1 MIKRAMALLVL
12 AGGCSVAWA
21 EPPATVPATPI
32 APTKIDGADVKAKP
46 AEAPKKEES
55 AKLGVGSPAP
65 KLQVQSFIKGNGGLA
80 SDGAFEKG
88 KVYVVEFWATWCGPC
103 IKAFPHLSKLQAQY
117 KDQGVNFIGVNI
129 WEQFKDDTLS
139 TVTDFVAKQGDNMA
153 YSVAYDGKD
162 KKTDEAYMK
171 ASGQRGIPSA
181 FIVNQDGVIAWQG
194 HPMGMDE
201 PLAKIVAKQWDVA
214 QAKAAA
220 DKKAAEEAAAEAAN
234 KARQAKMRPLQKK
247 ITDAVNAQKWDE
259 ALAGLDEMK
268 AVAPEM
274 SARLES
280 SKFFLLLT
288 QANQPAKAYAMKDA
302 LLADKQIS
310 ADAGMLN
317 QIAWTV
323 LDSDEV
329 QTRDFDFAMLFAVKA
344 NEAAGGKDGMI
355 MDTLARAHFEKG
367 DKAKAAEVQ
376 KKAIELAEAQK
387 ADAEMIGE
395 MKASLK
401 RYEATGEEKK

>member
-21 EPPATVPATPI
+21 EPPATPAAPV

-46 AEAPKKEES
+46 AEAPKKDAP
-55 AKLGVGSPAP
+55 AKLGVGSAAP

-103 IKAFPHLSKLQAQY
+103 IKAFPHLSKLQEKY
-117 KDQGVNFIGVNI
+117 KDQGVSFIGVNI
-129 WEQFKDDTLS
+129 WEQYKEDTLT
-139 TVTDFVAKQGDNMA
+139 TVTDFVTKQAENMA
-153 YSVAYDGKD
+153 YSVAYDGPD

-201 PLAKIVAKQWDVA
+201 PLAKIVAKQWDVEK
-214 QAKAAA
+214 AKAAA
-220 DKKAAEEAAAEAAN
+220 DKEAAEEAAAEAAA
-234 KARQAKMRPLQKK
+234 KARQGKMRPLQKK
-247 ITDAVNAQKWDE
+247 IVDAINEQKWDD
-259 ALAGLDEMK
+259 AVAGIDEMK

-274 SARLES
+274 GARLES

-288 QANQPAKAYAMKDA
+288 QANQPARAYAMKDA

-310 ADAGMLN
+310 SDPEMLN

-323 LDSDEV
+323 LDSADV
-329 QTRDFDFAMLFAVKA
+329 QTRDFDFAMAFAVKA
-344 NEAAGGKDGMI
+344 NDAAGGKDGAI
-355 MDTLARAHFEKG
+355 LDTLARAHFEKG

-376 KKAIELAEAQK
+376 KKAIELAEAQG
-387 ADAEMIGE
+387 ADAGMIGE